1 MGVFAPFLIFPLQ
14 IIVICGLSVCQREEF
29 EFVYFSYGRIRMSF
43 TVNMLHHKAKKKL
56 IKYKKKTDSKSSEQ
70 SLSPLYRSENL
81 VKMFILSIPRSF

>member
-43 TVNMLHHKAKKKL
+43 TVNMLHHKAKKK
-56 IKYKKKTDSKSSEQ
+56 
-70 SLSPLYRSENL
+70 NW
-81 VKMFILSIPRSF
+81 